1 MVRCVRCFRR
11 PTESASRPGLIERI
25 TVDPLHRVTCSRQD
39 LGAASGMV
47 RDGVPVLLCRIRE
60 AAVRH
65 PACDPEETAET
76 ARTRHCPCGATIRGG
91 HAQGVTMNT
100 HRQYIN
106 EQIRKEPKFAEAL
119 AKAEHEVGIAM
130 ELARLRERRGL
141 SQTNPTASLRRTS
154 AGFTT

>member
-1 MVRCVRCFRR
+1 MK
-11 PTESASRPGLIERI
+11 
-25 TVDPLHRVTCSRQD
+25 
-39 LGAASGMV
+39 
-47 RDGVPVLLCRIRE
+47 
-60 AAVRH
+60 
-65 PACDPEETAET
+65 
-76 ARTRHCPCGATIRGG
+76 
-91 HAQGVTMNT
+91 T